1 MDIEIICPIFN
12 AENYILGLNQSFL
25 KQKNVNIKKI
35 SYVLT
40 ESSDNTEKI
49 LTENNI
55 EFEKISKQD
64 FSHSTVREK
73 PALESDAD
81 ILVFVTQDVLIENED
96 WLEKLVKPIENG
108 ECDACYSRQVAR
120 FKGIEKYT
128 REKNYPE
135 NSFVVSKDDIP
146 KLGLKT
152 FFFSDASSAIKAET
166 FKKLGGYDGKKLP
179 TNEDMYIAYKLIMGG
194 FKIKYCADSVV
205 LHSHKYTLKQVY
217 ERYKL
222 TGMFM
227 AENSYLDEFG
237 TNKAGGGLAKYVLVK
252 ALKKFDVPVLFRFF
266 PDMLAR
272 WLGMRKGKKLQNK
285 IKKKAEKLK

>member
-120 FKGIEKYT
+120 FKKKITLKIRLLFQKT
-128 REKNYPE
+128 TFQN
-135 NSFVVSKDDIP
+135 
-146 KLGLKT
+146 LGLKLS
-152 FFFSDASSAIKAET
+152 FSQMRQVQL
-166 FKKLGGYDGKKLP
+166 KLKLSKNLVDMMEKNFQQMKICISP
-179 TNEDMYIAYKLIMGG
+179 TN
-194 FKIKYCADSVV
+194 S
-205 LHSHKYTLKQVY
+205 
-217 ERYKL
+217 
-222 TGMFM
+222 
-227 AENSYLDEFG
+227 
-237 TNKAGGGLAKYVLVK
+237 
-252 ALKKFDVPVLFRFF
+252 
-266 PDMLAR
+266 
-272 WLGMRKGKKLQNK
+272 
-285 IKKKAEKLK
+285 